1 MIFYIETGLNSKLI
15 ATIGARNYIRYG
27 LFLFVYLSIVMA
39 EAKATCG
46 I

>member
-1 MIFYIETGLNSKLI
+1 MIFYIEIGLNSKLI
-15 ATIGARNYIRYG
+15 ATIGAITYANV
-27 LFLFVYLSIVMA
+27 LFLFVYLAIVMA